1 VIVVCP
7 LRGTRRSAH
16 HRASSLGTYGNCEM
30 KKRFGVSILGGSGYG
45 AGELLRLLACHPN
58 IEPVHVVTRSHV
70 GKPVSSVHSHLE
82 SICDLTF
89 TESLPDRWWESY
101 DSAAVISSMP
111 AGQAGQA
118 IADILSKSTP
128 ASLKFIDLSG
138 DLRLKDPQVHARHY
152 SEVPY
157 SPEIR
162 TQCVYGLSELAGQ
175 AISQARIISNPGCLS
190 SASILALAPLRG
202 LQLHSPIIID
212 AKTGTSGAG
221 REPQASMHHPSRA
234 SDFTAYKVLEHRHE
248 PEILQALGSEF
259 SNHTGLMFVPH
270 LIPVSRGIFVT
281 AYINCQD
288 QQTAASLPERYRAA
302 YAHCRFIRFR
312 SRPPRLVDVVG
323 TNFCDISVV
332 VRDSQVVVMSALD
345 NLGKGMAGQCIQN
358 LNLMFGLPEECGLIN
373 PALGPT

>member
-1 VIVVCP
+1 
-7 LRGTRRSAH
+7 
-16 HRASSLGTYGNCEM
+16 M
-30 KKRFGVSILGGSGYG
+30 QKRFGISILGGSGYG
-45 AGELLRLLACHPN
+45 AGELLRLLTSHPH

-89 TESLPDRWWESY
+89 TESLPDGWWERY
-101 DSAAVISSMP
+101 DGAAVICSMP
-111 AGQAGQA
+111 PGQAGQA
-118 IADILSKSTP
+118 IAEVLNKNVP
-128 ASLKFIDLSG
+128 ASLRFIDLSG
-138 DLRLKDPQVHARHY
+138 DLRLKDPEIHEHHY
-152 SEVPY
+152 AEVPFA
-157 SPEIR
+157 PEIR
-162 TQCVYGLSELAGQ
+162 EQCVYGLSELAGQ
-175 AISQARIISNPGCLS
+175 AIGQARIISNPGCLS

-202 LQLHSPIIID
+202 LTLQSPIIID

-234 SDFTAYKVLEHRHE
+234 ADFTAYKVLEHRHE

-259 SNHTGLMFVPH
+259 SKTIALMFVPH

-281 AYINCQD
+281 AYITCQD
-288 QQTAASLPERYRAA
+288 QQTAASLPDRYRAA
-302 YAHCRFIRFR
+302 YSRSRFIRFR

-323 TNFCDISVV
+323 TNFCDISVA
-332 VRDSQVVVMSALD
+332 VRGSQVVVMSALD

-358 LNLMFGLPEECGLIN
+358 LNLMFGLPEECGLIT